1 MGPTENSKAKMGVLT
16 LRVRRFL
23 AVNTLCIAAMSTL
36 IGLSLVGIGF
46 STDNWKHISVDR
58 IGVLTTLNASNLE
71 TDQDFFFDHRYFD
84 RVEGMFRVCFP
95 MEENTRKRDDVSYLY
110 LNNLQQKMTFS
121 ATIWLHLARASVASY
136 ILNFAS
142 MGVACSVGLFGCWG
156 MSSTKLIAT
165 SISLLFAFVFGV
177 SGMGLFHAAHFYEVN
192 KVYDLSMKFYQTWPE
207 ALRDNTVY
215 TWGWSYIMC
224 WTGLCLTVLASIMF
238 GS

>member
-1 MGPTENSKAKMGVLT
+1 MGVFG

-46 STDNWKHISVDR
+46 STDNWKHISVNR
-58 IGVLTTLNASNLE
+58 IGVLTTLNESKLE
-71 TDQDFFFDHRYFD
+71 TDQQDFLFDHRYFD

-95 MEENTRKRDDVSYLY
+95 MEEKPRQRDDHVYLY
-110 LNNLQQKMTFS
+110 LNTLQEWCTNIDYYMEHLTGPFTRISAKISF

-136 ILNFAS
+136 ILYFAA

-177 SGMGLFHAAHFYEVN
+177 SGMGLFHAAHFYETN
-192 KVYDLSMKFYQTWPE
+192 KV
-207 ALRDNTVY
+207 
-215 TWGWSYIMC
+215 
-224 WTGLCLTVLASIMF
+224 
-238 GS
+238 

>member
-1 MGPTENSKAKMGVLT
+1 MGVFT

-95 MEENTRKRDDVSYLY
+95 MEEKPRKRDDVSYLY
-110 LNNLQQKMTFS
+110 LNTLQEWCTNIDYYM
-121 ATIWLHLARASVASY
+121 
-136 ILNFAS
+136 
-142 MGVACSVGLFGCWG
+142 
-156 MSSTKLIAT
+156 
-165 SISLLFAFVFGV
+165 
-177 SGMGLFHAAHFYEVN
+177 E
-192 KVYDLSMKFYQTWPE
+192 DL
-207 ALRDNTVY
+207 
-215 TWGWSYIMC
+215 
-224 WTGLCLTVLASIMF
+224 TGP
-238 GS
+238 

>member
-1 MGPTENSKAKMGVLT
+1 MGVFT

-95 MEENTRKRDDVSYLY
+95 MEEKPRKRDDVSYLY
-110 LNNLQQKMTFS
+110 LNTLQEWCTNIDYYMEDLTGPYSENNSQQKMTF
-121 ATIWLHLARASVASY
+121 RKVFSV
-136 ILNFAS
+136 LVHFRD
-142 MGVACSVGLFGCWG
+142 
-156 MSSTKLIAT
+156 
-165 SISLLFAFVFGV
+165 FAFEILLNYGKRAF
-177 SGMGLFHAAHFYEVN
+177 SRHSKYRISTTEQAF
-192 KVYDLSMKFYQTWPE
+192 
-207 ALRDNTVY
+207 
-215 TWGWSYIMC
+215 
-224 WTGLCLTVLASIMF
+224 SIP
-238 GS
+238 